1 MGHEVLVLEGRDR
14 TGGRIHTSR
23 QWSDL
28 PLDLGATWIH
38 GARGNPLTSLAK
50 EAGAE
55 LLTTRYRD
63 SVGYNSD
70 GSPWSANDEERL
82 GELRDR
88 IYKLIEVAQ
97 DGEADLTL
105 REALRQLTGPD
116 ASADTRRLVDFILSS
131 EMETE
136 YSGSIDEL
144 SAFWFDDSGEYPG
157 PDRLFVE
164 GFRVIIDH
172 LSAGLNI
179 LTGKVVTAIDWSGP
193 EVRVVTDAGDYSAPG
208 VVVTVPLGVLKSGRP
223 VFTPA
228 LPPEKE
234 KAIASLGMGLLNKCY
249 LRFPDAFWPEDI
261 DWLEYIPPVRGE
273 WSEWVSFTKATGKP
287 VLLGF
292 LAADAA
298 IAAEKLPDGELV
310 GGAMRVLKTI
320 FGNGIPDPV
329 DYQITRWASDPLA
342 RGSYSFNA
350 VNSTPAMRRALAE
363 PLEGRLFFA
372 GEATERKFFGTAHG
386 AYLSGLRAAAEAGR

>member
-1 MGHEVLVLEGRDR
+1 MNRRSFALFLKCLLGGAAGARGSAAVAAAEEAADGAQSRRRFLVIGAGLAGLAAARELQAMGHEVLVLEGRDR

-63 SVGYNSD
+63 AVGYNSD

-88 IYKLIEVAQ
+88 IYELIELAQ
-97 DGEADLTL
+97 DAEADLTL

-116 ASADTRRLVDFILSS
+116 ASADTRRLVDF
-131 EMETE
+131 
-136 YSGSIDEL
+136 
-144 SAFWFDDSGEYPG
+144 
-157 PDRLFVE
+157 
-164 GFRVIIDH
+164 
-172 LSAGLNI
+172 
-179 LTGKVVTAIDWSGP
+179 
-193 EVRVVTDAGDYSAPG
+193 
-208 VVVTVPLGVLKSGRP
+208 
-223 VFTPA
+223 
-228 LPPEKE
+228 
-234 KAIASLGMGLLNKCY
+234 
-249 LRFPDAFWPEDI
+249 
-261 DWLEYIPPVRGE
+261 
-273 WSEWVSFTKATGKP
+273 SFTKATGKP